1 MSELAVAQL
10 HSNPFPSSLCLLPEC
25 IYIYV
30 HRAKLLAQEPFR
42 HQPGSQN
49 YCNFILLLLRIS
61 TTIGIMRLLLCLGY
75 TLR

>member
-10 HSNPFPSSLCLLPEC
+10 HSNPFSSSLCLLPEG
-25 IYIYV
+25 IYV

-61 TTIGIMRLLLCLGY
+61 TIIGIMRLLLCLGY